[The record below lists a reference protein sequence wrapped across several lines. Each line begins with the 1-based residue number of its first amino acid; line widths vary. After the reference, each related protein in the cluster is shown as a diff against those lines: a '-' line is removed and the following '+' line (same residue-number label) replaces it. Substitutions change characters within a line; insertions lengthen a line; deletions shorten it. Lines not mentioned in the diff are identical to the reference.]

1 MIPTSMARL
10 VLLVALTLP
19 WLSACSHPSPQEAA
33 GANDAQCRSYGFE
46 RGSVRYTECRTLL
59 DRRSALVAS
68 RPPGSGNP
76 AGLPIYL
83 PPPDLPSP
91 EERGCMA
98 VPINGQLYTN
108 CP

>member
-1 MIPTSMARL
+1 MIHAARFL
-10 VLLVALTLP
+10 AWPLLLALA
-19 WLSACSHPSPQEAA
+19 ACTPPSPEEAA
-33 GANDAQCRSYGFE
+33 AANDRQCRGYGFAPE
-46 RGSVRYTECRTLL
+46 SVRYRDCRTLL

-76 AGLPIYL
+76 TGLPIYL

-91 EERGCMA
+91 REQGCMV
-98 VPINGQLYTN
+98 VPLNGQMYTN

>member
-1 MIPTSMARL
+1 MLPAAP
-10 VLLVALTLP
+10 LLLLALALP
-19 WLSACSHPSPQEAA
+19 LLGACGHPSAQAA
-33 GANDAQCRSYGFE
+33 AAANDSQCRGYGFE
-46 RGSVRYTECRTLL
+46 PASVRYRDCRRLL
-59 DRRSALVAS
+59 DRRSAIVAS
-68 RPPGSGNP
+68 RPPGSGDP
-76 AGLPIYL
+76 TGLPVYL